1 LDIKLKTKSGKEVD
15 VKCNVSCISDNE
27 YIVSLS
33 DVSHEKLQQEKINAL
48 YNL

>member
-1 LDIKLKTKSGKEVD
+1 ML
-15 VKCNVSCISDNE
+15 NVMLVVFQIMN
-27 YIVSLS
+27 IVSLS